1 MNDFDRMNYAQGG
14 GYGGSCGVYTA
25 QSQFQFDDNMLLKL
39 KFTQQEINA
48 LKNVVNCFGVV
59 TPNKAVQLGY
69 DPTFARKLKYMYDIA
84 SGRIIIESPDDLS
97 KHLRKMFGA
106 HRRIGIQDLA
116 VSRLQ
121 KVPRKALLGNIPDG
135 KFELYNSK
143 HYGINGMYDV
153 VNVTSSNIEIRTD
166 RKPVLKHKE
175 SKKLDGVIEITQVNK
190 DGTINLVVNRQYA
203 RLCNRF
209 IVVASLRRPEYY
221 HGMVE
226 IICIEGTKIYV
237 FATTMREGEIPS
249 YKNGTQRVYD
259 YGFFKQEI
267 KRKLMNTASV
277 IYKNLCGVYAT
288 TEEGNMDFQTLKPI
302 IHDQCDDEVEII

>member
-1 MNDFDRMNYAQGG
+1 MNDFDRMNYGQGG

-25 QSQFQFDDNMLLKL
+25 QSQFQFDENMLLKL
-39 KFTQQEINA
+39 KFTPQEIDA
-48 LKNVVNCFGVV
+48 LKTVVNCFGVV
-59 TPNKAVQLGY
+59 TPNKAMQLGY
-69 DPTFARKLKYMYDIA
+69 NPEFARKLKYMYDIA
-84 SGRIIIESPDDLS
+84 SGRVVIESPDDLS

-121 KVPRKALLGNIPDG
+121 RVPRKALLGNIPDG
-135 KFELYNSK
+135 KFEMYNSK
-143 HYGINGMYDV
+143 HYGMQGMYDV
-153 VNVTSSNIEIRTD
+153 INVTTTNIEIRTD

-175 SKKLDGVIEITQVNK
+175 SKKLDGVLEITQVNK
-190 DGTINLVVNRQYA
+190 DGTIDISVNKQYA

-209 IVVASLRRPEYY
+209 IIVASLRRPEYY

-237 FATTMREGEIPS
+237 FATTMRDGETPS

-288 TEEGNMDFQTLKPI
+288 TEEGNMDFEMLRREPLPQEEE
-302 IHDQCDDEVEII
+302 DMEII